1 MMSRARDAWQKL
13 YSRHGMQYGGSGDIG
28 PLEPHLRQG
37 MLVLAAGCGDGKTTA
52 SLARRADVV
61 GWDFSREALISL
73 RAQRDAEG
81 VVNLVECS
89 ITRLPFESE
98 KFDAISCVHALPQL
112 MERDRGVAASEL
124 GRALKPGGHI
134 FVEAFGRADIRFG
147 EGEEAED
154 SSFLRGNGILTHYF
168 REGEIAALFVGAELV
183 SEIGTLRRV
192 SFGPKAGKRD
202 ILRTLVRKPA

>member
-13 YSRHGMQYGGSGDIG
+13 YSRHGMQFGGSGDIG

-37 MLVLAAGCGDGKTTA
+37 MLVLDAGCGDGKTTA

-61 GWDFSREALISL
+61 GCDFSREALISL
-73 RAQRDAEG
+73 RTQRDAEG
-81 VVNLVECS
+81 VVNLVECN
-89 ITRLPFESE
+89 ITKLPFESE
-98 KFDAISCVHALPQL
+98 KFDAISCVHALSHL
-112 MERDRGVAASEL
+112 MERDRAVAAGEL
-124 GRALKPGGHI
+124 VRVLKPGGHI
-134 FVEAFGRADIRFG
+134 FVEAFGRADLRFG

-168 REGEIAALFVGAELV
+168 REGEIAALFAGAELV

-202 ILRTLVRKPA
+202 VLRTLIRKPA

>member
-37 MLVLAAGCGDGKTTA
+37 MLVLDAGCGDGKTTA

-61 GWDFSREALISL
+61 GCDFSREALISL

-81 VVNLVECS
+81 VVNLVECN

-98 KFDAISCVHALPQL
+98 KFDAISCVHALSHL
-112 MERDRGVAASEL
+112 MERDRAVAAGEL
-124 GRALKPGGHI
+124 VRVLKPGGHI
-134 FVEAFGRADIRFG
+134 FVEAFGRADLRFG
-147 EGEEAED
+147 EGEEAEE

-168 REGEIAALFVGAELV
+168 REGEIAALFAGAELV

-202 ILRTLVRKPA
+202 ILRTLIRKPA